1 MLDGLAFLPLNDI
14 LDGMPFLR
22 TNLPQ
27 DPPEAEDLLAY
38 FDRTYVSGQY
48 RPIRQQAAE
57 DVAGIQPLRM
67 RHVAVHPCFLR
78 PLSGMFTTQQ
88 CTTTLEQTTSVRAGT
103 VSFTILLVITTHPL
117 WLAGL
122 KAIS

>member
-1 MLDGLAFLPLNDI
+1 MAWLSLPLNDI

-48 RPIRQQAAE
+48 RPIRQQEAK
-57 DVAGIQPLRM
+57 DVAGFQPLRM
-67 RHVAVHPCFLR
+67 RHVAPTF
-78 PLSGMFTTQQ
+78 PP
-88 CTTTLEQTTSVRAGT
+88 
-103 VSFTILLVITTHPL
+103 TIWNVN
-117 WLAGL
+117 
-122 KAIS
+122 